1 MKCYWDKLSGFT
13 EEEFA
18 ADEYFQQWVLI
29 PDDENETFWKSF
41 IEQYPAQRIP
51 INNARK
57 LVEHLADTGFHVPNL
72 SGEEKQSLKESIF
85 QKLNLPPAPAIP
97 AEPEVKYISTNKT
110 TWLWAA
116 AAVVGLLVAAFFFLN
131 KPTQPGA
138 PLLAMQKTAARQV
151 KEILLPDSS
160 VIILNGNSSI
170 QYSNQFNESAIREVF
185 LEGNAYFKIKK
196 TTGNKP
202 FVVRTSQVSIN
213 VTGTE
218 FNVDARTKA
227 TDIVLTS
234 GLVNVTMAQDS
245 LHKTRLNAGEKL
257 TLDTVKQQLITK
269 KADTQLY
276 TAAWEKG
283 EWHFE
288 ETTLETVAS
297 LIKQF
302 YGTEVIFEKE
312 ESRKLMITAVV
323 SVKDFA
329 TLIHVIEKTLNVT
342 IHETETKLFIH

>member
-1 MKCYWDKLSGFT
+1 MNCYWDKLAGFT

-29 PDDENETFWKSF
+29 PDEENEAFWKSF
-41 IEQYPAQRIP
+41 IEQHSAQRIP
-51 INNARK
+51 VNNARK

-72 SGEEKQSLKESIF
+72 SGEEKQTLRENIF
-85 QKLNLPPAPAIP
+85 QKLNLPPAPEIP
-97 AEPEVKYISTNKT
+97 AQPEVKYISANKT
-110 TWLWAA
+110 RLWAA
-116 AAVVGLLVAAFFFLN
+116 AAVVGLLVAVFFFLN
-131 KPTQPGA
+131 KPAQPA
-138 PLLAMQKTAARQV
+138 TPLLAMQKTAARQV

-170 QYSNQFNESAIREVF
+170 QYSNQFNQSIVREVF

-196 TTGNKP
+196 TTNNKP
-202 FVVRTSQVSIN
+202 FVVRTNGININ

-218 FNVDARTKA
+218 FNVDARSKA

-245 LHKTRLNAGEKL
+245 MHKTYLTPGEKL
-257 TLDTVKQQLITK
+257 TLDTVHQQLVTQ
-269 KADTQLY
+269 KANTQLY

-302 YGTEVIFEKE
+302 YGTEVIFKNNHH
-312 ESRKLMITAVV
+312 KHLMITAVV
-323 SVKDFA
+323 SVKDLS
-329 TLIHVIEKTLNVT
+329 TLIKVIEKTLNIT
-342 IHETETKLFIH
+342 IGETPNKLFIN